1 MITYLLKGPSI
12 YDYIP
17 EFSWVSPGA
26 MTMVDS
32 FDGKGVILILTDDHI
47 QGLYELSFGKNPWNE
62 KIALGWK
69 ALEVEED
76 KLSLAPRNRPLA
88 LTIPYVEKY
97 QKIHSLITTISNK
110 SEFGTFQKT
119 LEYRSPYSLAIW
131 HHYTYLQ
138 IGRPKKF
145 MKYSYTYTLQ
155 EF

>member
-69 ALEVEED
+69 TLEEEQ
-76 KLSLAPRNRPLA
+76 SLTPRNKPLA
-88 LTIPYVEKY
+88 LAIPYVERSK
-97 QKIHSLITTISNK
+97 KIRSMITTTTQTLVSDPILNQ
-110 SEFGTFQKT
+110 SEFGTFEKT
-119 LEYRSPYSLAIW
+119 LEYRS
-131 HHYTYLQ
+131 
-138 IGRPKKF
+138 
-145 MKYSYTYTLQ
+145 
-155 EF
+155 